1 MSIICQGLGKNQT
14 KASDPQLLSP
24 TLTTSPGFSSAD
36 AVLSTNGLPRTPLDH
51 RAEENRDML
60 PRKDVRSFVA
70 ASALF
75 RTTTAASAPSGGTV
89 AVPPRLSGSLS
100 LPPENL
106 ESSSK
111 LFALYSQYRPRSE
124 AGCFSAPLLAS
135 VGCLPSESSAFLFY
149 LSTSDVV
156 GDGTTAPLAAK
167 QIFVK

>member
-1 MSIICQGLGKNQT
+1 MSIIRPGKEGIKPRPQTAAPLFNADSLSRILVRRRGPVDQRSAGDSPRSQGRRKQ
-14 KASDPQLLSP
+14 
-24 TLTTSPGFSSAD
+24 
-36 AVLSTNGLPRTPLDH
+36 R
-51 RAEENRDML
+51 
-60 PRKDVRSFVA
+60 PRKDVRSSVA

-89 AVPPRLSGSLS
+89 AIPPRLSGSLS

-111 LFALYSQYRPRSE
+111 LFALYSGHRTRSE
-124 AGCFSAPLLAS
+124 AGCFSTPLLAS
-135 VGCLPSESSAFLFY
+135 VGCLPSQSSAFLFY